1 MNHHKRITS
10 IFVALILLVALF
22 SSLVWVDHNRE
33 KAIQKERDMQVL
45 MVLKTQLETSLVSRL
60 RLSEGINAFIAMTK
74 TTDRA
79 IIDPFL
85 DILIKPGD
93 TVFRNIALL
102 KDTTIRY
109 QYPLKGNEK
118 TIGLDLTTIPEQK
131 ATILEAMVT
140 LASTLN
146 GPVELVQGGKG
157 MVLRVP
163 IVTKE
168 NGTERFWGST
178 SLVLDYDELF
188 KEMMAN
194 KEFDDY
200 HLTISKLNS
209 TGQVESQIYAN
220 ADVSSDA
227 SFFDMPVLQQT
238 WRLSVEQ
245 KDAQKIAI
253 STLIFAL
260 VALIISIGVAWLLDK
275 WLSQKETLNEDVLF
289 TTQKLRDTNE
299 ILEQYVAEFEEKQA
313 ELELLNNQLEDSL
326 ENLRTTQEQ
335 LILTE
340 KLAAL
345 GDLVSSLA
353 HEINTPLGVCVTLYS
368 FIEENLEAFKRHH
381 LDGTDKLTREILDR
395 LVDDNTEALK
405 LMGHNLKRSSEL
417 VSSFKLV
424 SMDQYLEEYRI
435 INIAHYLDEIINSI
449 RPKYKKIDSLLT
461 LTVDPEIRLYTYPG
475 AISQIMTNLI
485 NNSVVHG
492 FDGKQEGKIMVVVE
506 KGQPGYVRISY
517 QDSGI
522 GLTEESREKLFTPF
536 FTTKK
541 HKGSSGLGMH
551 IVYNAVVKTLGGA
564 IEVMN
569 LKKGFGVV
577 IEIPIQVANK
587 ASDND
592 SVRQ

>member
-10 IFVALILLVALF
+10 IFIALILLVALF

-45 MVLKTQLETSLVSRL
+45 MVLKTQLETSLISRL
-60 RLSEGINAFIAMTK
+60 RLIDGVNAFIAMTQ
-74 TTDRA
+74 TTDA
-79 IIDPFL
+79 AMIDPFL
-85 DILIKPGD
+85 DNLVKPED
-93 TVFRNIALL
+93 AVFRNIALL

-157 MVLRVP
+157 IVLRVP

-168 NGTERFWGST
+168 KGTERFWGLT

-188 KEMMAN
+188 KEVMAN
-194 KEFDDY
+194 KEFKYY

-209 TGQVESQIYAN
+209 TGQMESRIYAN

-227 SFFDMPVLQQT
+227 SFYDMPVLQQT
-238 WRLSVEQ
+238 WRLSVEK
-245 KDAQKIAI
+245 KDTQKIAI

-260 VALIISIGVAWLLDK
+260 VALIISVGVAWLVDK

-289 TTQKLRDTNE
+289 TTQRLRDTNE

-517 QDSGI
+517 QDSGV

-551 IVYNAVVKTLGGA
+551 IVYNAVVKTLGGS

-592 SVRQ
+592 NVRQ

>member
-10 IFVALILLVALF
+10 ILVALMIVVVLF
-22 SSLVWVDHNRE
+22 SSTVWVDFNRE
-33 KAIQKERDMQVL
+33 KAIQKEGDLQVL
-45 MVLKTQLETSLVSRL
+45 MVLKTQLENSLVSRL
-60 RLSEGINAFIAMTK
+60 RMIHGINAYIAMNQ
-74 TTDRA
+74 TTDRTV
-79 IIDPFL
+79 IDPFL
-85 DILIKPGD
+85 DNLIEPGD
-93 TVFRNIALL
+93 PVFRNVAIL

-118 TIGLDLTTIPEQK
+118 SIGVDLTSIPEQK
-131 ATILEAMVT
+131 DTIMQSMVT
-140 LASTLN
+140 LESTLN

-157 MVLRVP
+157 IVMRIP
-163 IVTKE
+163 IAIDS
-168 NGTERFWGST
+168 NGSPRYWGMT
-178 SLVLDYDELF
+178 SLVLDYDKLF
-188 KEMMAN
+188 AEVMAHDD
-194 KEFDDY
+194 FSDY
-200 HLTISKLNS
+200 HVSIAKLDS
-209 TGQVESQIYAN
+209 LKQVDSLIFAVGDTSES
-220 ADVSSDA
+220 D
-227 SFFDMPVLQQT
+227 SFYDMPVLQQT
-238 WRLSVEQ
+238 WRLSVHQ
-245 KDAQKIAI
+245 DGVQKIPI

-260 VALIISIGVAWLLDK
+260 VALVISVGVAWVVDK
-275 WLSQKETLNEDVLF
+275 LISQKEVLNEDMLT

-326 ENLRTTQEQ
+326 ETLRTTQEQ

-381 LDGTDKLTREILDR
+381 LEGTDKLTREILER
-395 LVDDNTEALK
+395 LVDDNSEALK

-435 INIAHYLDEIINSI
+435 INIAHYMDEIINSI
-449 RPKYKKIDSLLT
+449 RPKYKRIDGLLT
-461 LTVDPEIRLYTYPG
+461 LSVDPEIRLYTYPG

-492 FDGKQEGKIMVVVE
+492 FEGKQEGKINVVVE
-506 KGQPGYVRISY
+506 KGQPGYVRFSY
-517 QDSGI
+517 QDSGV
-522 GLTEESREKLFTPF
+522 GLTDESREKLFTPF

-541 HKGSSGLGMH
+541 NKGSSGLGMH
-551 IVYNAVVKTLGGA
+551 IVYNAVVKTLGGT
-564 IEVMN
+564 IEIMN
-569 LKKGFGVV
+569 LKKGFGVI

-587 ASDND
+587 STDVEN
-592 SVRQ
+592 S